1 MIPKITKVGDSKR
14 RSMIKPM
21 APMKSADIVTYI
33 LENLSPMNPPSRVE
47 GTPTRNNVANPILV
61 RVVENPRSINK
72 KVGRK
77 EDSAWVGMAK

>member
-1 MIPKITKVGDSKR
+1 MGDSKR
-14 RSMIKPM
+14 RSMIKPI
-21 APMKSADIVTYI
+21 APMKSTAVVTYI
-33 LENLSPMNPPSRVE
+33 LENLSPINPPSRVE

-77 EDSAWVGMAK
+77 EENAWLVMAKKI